1 MITAWVATATGDGLT
16 TKRACAVIG
25 LAPRTFQRWQSPAR
39 PKRASRPR
47 RQRPV
52 NALTRTEAAAV
63 VSVIRSPAH
72 ADESCRELAISLAQ
86 GIPAISV
93 SPVSVWRYQ
102 VALKCNGPR
111 GRQVYARHL
120 GAPDT
125 QWVTGPNQLW
135 DGDVT
140 WLATPDAYVHLFLY
154 SLIDHFSRK
163 IVAWSIRP
171 VRNGRLR

>member
-1 MITAWVATATGDGLT
+1 MIQTWIALATADGLSA
-16 TKRACAVIG
+16 KRACAVLG
-25 LAPRTFQRWQSPAR
+25 LAPRTLQRWQRPTRPSLPAR
-39 PKRASRPR
+39 HTRS
-47 RQRPV
+47 RPV
-52 NALTRTEAAAV
+52 NALTRPEAAAV

-72 ADESCRELAISLAQ
+72 ADESCRELAASLAH

-111 GRQVYARHL
+111 GRQVHARHL

-125 QWVTGPNQLW
+125 EWVAGPKQLW

-140 WLATPDAYVHLFLY
+140 
-154 SLIDHFSRK
+154 
-163 IVAWSIRP
+163 
-171 VRNGRLR
+171 